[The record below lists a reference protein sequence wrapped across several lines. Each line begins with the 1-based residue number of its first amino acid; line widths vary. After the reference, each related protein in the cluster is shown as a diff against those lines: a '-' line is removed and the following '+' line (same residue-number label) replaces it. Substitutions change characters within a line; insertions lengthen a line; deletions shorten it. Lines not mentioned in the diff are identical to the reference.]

1 MVKNTYYCSEQ
12 TMKQYRMIEN
22 LDYEMHHDLAV
33 EYVNDGIVYPL
44 ERNICPDYEQYGG
57 VTDKNGNF
65 IRLSLLDRHI
75 FDHEDA
81 LKPYRDWYIGANPKY
96 ERQDIKKIDETV
108 VFFGVLYPHYCHA
121 VLEMLSRIWYFLDR
135 PYCKAVYIADPE
147 IKEEKCFLDF
157 VKAFGF
163 PLENLMRITQ
173 PTRFKQ
179 VIIPEQSFRL
189 HDKFHKKHAEV
200 LNRIKQNLPLKKN
213 DLYQIE
219 KKQHPRQFPLL
230 WIKNKLGLI
239 RPDNYKKI
247 YLLKDPAFTSQGTP
261 RFSDLHIG
269 KIFKKNGYKLVN
281 PERISVT
288 DVVKILSLCED
299 LVAQSGTN
307 AHQIWWMKDKTKL
320 TVLNRSRH
328 ACQIQNTLS
337 QMKDMD
343 TTYIDA
349 SFNPLPVGWM
359 NGPFL
364 MCVTTY
370 LRQFFQDKHFKYK
383 PQKEQAFIKKHL
395 YDFLLLWAKTNIYGN
410 GRKRLTWDAKE
421 TARDMLQ
428 AFSETNLKE
437 QE

>member
-96 ERQDIKKIDETV
+96 ERQDIKKINETV

-383 PQKEQAFIKKHL
+383 PQKEQAFIKEHL

-428 AFSETNLKE
+428 AFSEINLKE

>member
-1 MVKNTYYCSEQ
+1 MTKNTYYCSEQ

-22 LDYEMHHDLAV
+22 LDYEIHHELAV
-33 EYVNDGIVYPL
+33 ETVENGIVYPM
-44 ERNICPDYEQYGG
+44 ERNAHQDYEQFGG
-57 VTDKNGNF
+57 VTDKDGNF
-65 IRLSLLDRHI
+65 IRLSLLDRNI
-75 FDHEDA
+75 FDHDDA
-81 LKPYRDWYIGANPKY
+81 LKPYTDWYSGANPKY
-96 ERQDIKKIDETV
+96 SIADIEKSDETV

-121 VLEMLSRIWYFLDR
+121 ILEMLSRIWYFLDH

-163 PLENLMRITQ
+163 PLENLVRITKPVQ
-173 PTRFKQ
+173 FKN
-179 VIIPEQSFRL
+179 VIVPEQSFRL
-189 HDKFHKKHAEV
+189 HDKFHRKHAEV
-200 LNRIKQNLPLKKN
+200 LERIKRNLPIEKN
-213 DLYQIE
+213 DLYHIE
-219 KKQHPRQFPLL
+219 KKQYPHRRMWL
-230 WIKNKLGLI
+230 WLKNKLGLI
-239 RPDNYKKI
+239 RPEKYKRI

-269 KIFKKNGYKLVN
+269 KIFEKNGYTLIN

-288 DVVKILSLCED
+288 EVVKVLSLCED
-299 LVAQSGTN
+299 LIAQSGTN
-307 AHQIWWMKDKTKL
+307 AHQIWWMKDKTKV

-328 ACQIQNTLS
+328 ACQIQNTIG

-343 TTYIDA
+343 STYIDA

-370 LRQFFQDKHFKYK
+370 LEQYFKDRRFKYK
-383 PQKEQAFIKKHL
+383 PCSGKQFIKDHL
-395 YDFLLLWAKTNIYGN
+395 YDFLLLYAKTNIYGN
-410 GRKRLTWDAKE
+410 GRKKLIWDAKE
-421 TARDMLQ
+421 TAREMLQ
-428 AFSETNLKE
+428 AFTETDTEK

>member
-1 MVKNTYYCSEQ
+1 MVKNTYYCSAQ
-12 TMKQYRMIEN
+12 TMKQYSMIEN
-22 LDYEMHHDLAV
+22 LDYEMHHDLAI

-44 ERNICPDYEQYGG
+44 ERNINPDYGQFGG
-57 VTDKNGNF
+57 VTDKDGNF
-65 IRLSLLDRHI
+65 IRLSLLDRNI

-81 LKPYRDWYIGANPKY
+81 LKPYKDWYIGANPKY
-96 ERQDIKKIDETV
+96 KSQDIQKSEETV

-121 VLEMLSRIWYFLDR
+121 ILEMLSRIWYFLDH
-135 PYCKAVYIADPE
+135 PYCKAVYIANPE
-147 IKEEKCFLDF
+147 VKEEKCFLDF

-163 PLENLMRITQ
+163 PIENLIRITT
-173 PTRFKQ
+173 PTQFKQ
-179 VIIPEQSFRL
+179 IIIPEQSFRL

-200 LNRIKQNLPLKKN
+200 LERIKQNLPLAKD
-213 DLYQIE
+213 DLYRIE
-219 KKQHPRQFPLL
+219 KKQHPRQAFWL
-230 WIKNKLGLI
+230 WLKNKLGLI
-239 RPDNYKKI
+239 RQDNYKKI
-247 YLLKDPAFTSQGTP
+247 YLLKDPTFTTQGTP

-269 KIFKKNGYKLVN
+269 KIFQKNGYKLIN

-288 DVVKILSLCED
+288 EVVKVLSLCED

-307 AHQIWWMKDKTKL
+307 AHQIWWMKDKTKV

-337 QMKDMD
+337 QMKDMH

-364 MCVTTY
+364 MCVTNY
-370 LRQFFQDKHFKYK
+370 LIKYCQDNNFKYIPNNDCK
-383 PQKEQAFIKKHL
+383 YIKEHL

-410 GRKRLTWDAKE
+410 GRKKLTWDAKE

-428 AFSETNLKE
+428 SFMETGE
-437 QE
+437 QNQE